1 MKLGLPETS
10 EDVPLRNAEPSEDN
24 KSESSKLRLK
34 IKKQLKLYGNLF
46 GGNKDTESFE
56 NYR

>member
-1 MKLGLPETS
+1 MIKIAPHGGGSEMKLGLPETS

-34 IKKQLKLYGNLF
+34 IKK
-46 GGNKDTESFE
+46 
-56 NYR
+56 